1 MWTDERRATHRRSH
15 VPLILVL
22 VAVSAIN
29 PIAVNMF
36 VPAMPA
42 MMHGLGT
49 NQATIQLVLS
59 GYLFAT
65 AIAQLLL
72 GPLSDKVGRRPV
84 LLGGLLV
91 FVISSAVCAAAA
103 SIGLLV
109 AARIIQGAGGCVGIV
124 IGRAIIRDRFERDEA
139 ASMIGYVTMG
149 FAIAPM
155 VGPIIGGLL
164 NDNVGWQSI
173 FLLLAGLGLS
183 VGLVA
188 FLLLPETHEPA
199 KRREARP
206 GLWRSFSTL
215 SRIPAFWA
223 YALTCAFGTSVF
235 FAFLGGTPLVASE
248 LLGMSGTEYGLYFIL
263 VPGGFIVGN
272 YLTGR
277 YSQRIGIRPMLIGGS
292 ALALIA
298 VIGMAAAFLA
308 GWYHPLS
315 LFVPMY
321 AIGFANGL
329 TLSNAIAGAVSVRP
343 EIAGA
348 ASGITGSLQIGSG
361 AIATVIIGA
370 VLAATQSV
378 FPLTIGMALFAAAG
392 LGAAIWT
399 RSAPG

>member
-1 MWTDERRATHRRSH
+1 MIVATRHATSH
-15 VPLILVL
+15 VSLILIL

-42 MMHGLGT
+42 MMRGLGT
-49 NQATIQLVLS
+49 NQAMIQLVLS

-65 AIAQLLL
+65 AIAQLVL
-72 GPLSDKVGRRPV
+72 GPLSDRIGRRPV
-84 LLGGLLV
+84 LLGGLVV
-91 FVISSAVCAAAA
+91 FILSSAACAAAG
-103 SIGLLV
+103 SIWVLV
-109 AARIIQGAGGCVGIV
+109 IARIFQGAGGCVGIV
-124 IGRAIIRDRFERDEA
+124 VGRAIIRDRFERDEA

-149 FAIAPM
+149 FALAPM
-155 VGPIIGGLL
+155 MGPIVGGLL

-173 FLLLAGLGLS
+173 FLLLMGLGLA
-183 VGLVA
+183 VAMVA
-188 FLLLPETHEPA
+188 FVLLPETHEPA
-199 KRREARP
+199 RRLEARP
-206 GLWRSFSTL
+206 SLWRSFATL
-215 SRIPAFWA
+215 SRVPAFWA
-223 YALTCAFGTSVF
+223 YTLTCAFGTSVF
-235 FAFLGGTPLVASE
+235 FSFLGGTPLIAAD
-248 LLGMSGTEYGLYFIL
+248 LFGLNGTQYGLYFML

-277 YSQRIGIRPMLIGGS
+277 YSQRFGIRPMLIAGS
-292 ALALIA
+292 AVALIA
-298 VIGMAAAFLA
+298 VLGMAAAFLA

-315 LFVPMY
+315 LFIPMY

-329 TLSNAIAGAVSVRP
+329 TLANAIAGAVSVRP

-370 VLAATQSV
+370 VLAATHSV

-392 LGAAIWT
+392 LAAAIW
-399 RSAPG
+399 